1 MPRGGIRQNSG
12 RPKGRK
18 NNTTLEIDEART
30 ILRNMIFQKLEP
42 IAKAQLDLAQGLW
55 YDDAEKGRVY
65 RSRPDKGAAALLF
78 AHSIGKPTET
88 IQIEEDIVLKLD
100 L

>member
-30 ILRNMIFQKLEP
+30 ILRNMIFKART

-55 YDDAEKGRVY
+55 YDDAKKEGCD
-65 RSRPDKGAAALLF
+65 RSRPDKGTLLF
-78 AHSIGKPTET
+78 APPSGTDGDHSN
-88 IQIEEDIVLKLD
+88 
-100 L
+100 